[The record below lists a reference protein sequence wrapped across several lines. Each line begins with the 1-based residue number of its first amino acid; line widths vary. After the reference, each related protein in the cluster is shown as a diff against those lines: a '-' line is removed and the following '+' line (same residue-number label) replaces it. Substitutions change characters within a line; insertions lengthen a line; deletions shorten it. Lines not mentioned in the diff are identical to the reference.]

1 MKLPI
6 YNCFHPILR
15 EKSEPVTEFDEKLKH
30 FTTNM
35 LETMYGA
42 DGIGL
47 AANQVGDRRSIFMVD
62 EFSGD
67 PAKQNPMVFIN
78 PKITD
83 FSDETSD
90 YKEGCLSIP
99 KFYEYVTRPKM
110 VQIEYQDV
118 NGKEHKIEAG
128 DLLARVIQH
137 ENDHLDGIL
146 FFDKISQIKKT
157 FAQGKLRKIE
167 KNKFNIHYDM
177 LDKDGNYIKA
187 NDQ

>member
-6 YNCFHPILR
+6 YNCYHPILR
-15 EKSEPVTEFDEKLKH
+15 KKSTAVTGFDEKLKN
-30 FTTNM
+30 FTNNM

-47 AANQVGDRRSIFMVD
+47 AANQVGDPRSIFIVD

-67 PAKQNPMVFIN
+67 ISKRSPIIFIN
-78 PKITD
+78 PKISL

-99 KFYEYVTRPKM
+99 KFYEYVTRPELI
-110 VQIEYQDV
+110 QIEYQDL
-118 NGKEHKIEAG
+118 NGVTHKMEFG

-137 ENDHLDGIL
+137 EFDHLNGVL
-146 FFDKISQIKKT
+146 FFDKISSIKKT
-157 FAQGKLRKIE
+157 FAQNKLRKIE
-167 KNKFNIHYDM
+167 KDKFTIHYDM
-177 LDKDGNYIKA
+177 LNRNGEYIKA
-187 NDQ
+187 SD